1 MKRLLSSTALYGV
14 VLTALAPSLAYADP
28 ITIAVATAASVG
40 AAAVTAGTLTVITG
54 SLILKHLAF
63 NAAMQFV
70 AQSLAPKPPNIAG
83 LQTGGG
89 TRSAGYSVS
98 GLAPV
103 GDRAIIYGQTK
114 VGGVIIY
121 KEATDNNKF
130 LHIIVALAG
139 HECEEI
145 TTVFLNDEA
154 LTLDGSGN
162 ATAPSKY
169 NGKVRIKKAL
179 GSNTQVA
186 DPDLVSESNGKWTA
200 DHRLL
205 GITYVYARLEFDA
218 DAFPNGEPSIT
229 ALVKGKKVFN
239 PNTGTTAFSDNS
251 AYCLRDY
258 LTSSFGLSAAST
270 DIDDTA
276 FATAGNICDEN
287 VSLAAG
293 GTEKRYTTNGTFTTG
308 SKPKDA
314 IDALLR
320 PMGGTIWYAQG
331 KWRVKAAAY
340 TSPTLSF
347 SEADLLSGLT
357 IETRHSRRDNY
368 NIVKG
373 TFRGPETNFQQSDF
387 PQIKSD
393 TFLNVDNDLEQSID
407 LDLGFTNTSTRA
419 QRIAKIA
426 LFRNRE
432 QLTVTGTFSV
442 KAMQAQI
449 GDIIRLTNSR
459 MGFSNKQFEVVNWK
473 FGFNETDGFQI
484 DMVLREISS
493 TVFDWNAEEE
503 AFEQNNT
510 ILPNPFDVP
519 TIGVALSS
527 EARIINEHLTNV
539 IIVTTTATNPER
551 VDNVEVQFKKNA
563 DSTFISAGIGDIG
576 IFEIIDVTDDDY
588 DIRARAINTFGI
600 KGDFVTLTNFSV
612 TGLAAPPA
620 DVTGFSF
627 DVSQAG
633 IHLAWEPVPD
643 LDLSFYRIR
652 HSVRETGATFANS
665 TNAVSKVARPGNTAT
680 VAPRSGTYL
689 IKAVDKSGNQSEN
702 AASIVITSN
711 DILAFAN
718 TNNQAEHSSF
728 SGSKTGC
735 SVDSS
740 SRLRITDPSSQP
752 STATYE
758 FSQVIDT
765 GSVRT
770 ARVEMLV
777 RQTRIDDTAATFDTF
792 TGLFDSFGGLFD
804 DLSGGSSFADTD
816 VIAFV
821 ATTDDDPSGSPTFS
835 AFKQF
840 RASDFSGRAF
850 KFKIEL
856 KSTADNVTPAID
868 QLTARVRYN

>member
-40 AAAVTAGTLTVITG
+40 AAAAAGTAITM
-54 SLILKHLAF
+54 SLVLGHLAF
-63 NAAMQFV
+63 NTAMQFV
-70 AQSLAPKPPNIAG
+70 AQSLAPKPPSLAG

-89 TRSAGYSVS
+89 TRSAGYNVS

-103 GDRAIIYGQTK
+103 GDQAIIYGQTK
-114 VGGVIIY
+114 VGGVIVY

-169 NGKVRIKKAL
+169 NGKVRIKTAL

-186 DPDLVSESNGKWTA
+186 DPDLVAESDGKWTA

-239 PNTGTTAFSDNS
+239 PNTGATAFSDNS
-251 AYCLRDY
+251 ALCLRDY
-258 LTSSFGLSAAST
+258 LTSNFGLSAAST

-276 FATAGNICDEN
+276 FATAANICDEN

-293 GTEKRYTTNGTFTTG
+293 GTEKRYTT
-308 SKPKDA
+308 
-314 IDALLR
+314 
-320 PMGGTIWYAQG
+320 
-331 KWRVKAAAY
+331 
-340 TSPTLSF
+340 
-347 SEADLLSGLT
+347 
-357 IETRHSRRDNY
+357 NY

-387 PQIKSD
+387 PQVKSD
-393 TFLNVDNDLEQSID
+393 TFITVDNSLEQSID

-432 QLTVTGTFSV
+432 QLTVTGTFTI

-449 GDIIRLTNSR
+449 GDIIQLTNSR

-473 FGFNETDGFQI
+473 FGFNETDGFKI

-493 TVFDWNAEEE
+493 TVFDWNAEEA

-510 ILPNPFDVP
+510 VLPDPFNVP
-519 TIGVALSS
+519 TIGVVLSS

-539 IIVTTTATNPER
+539 IIVTTTATSPER

-563 DSTFISAGIGDIG
+563 DSTFISAGIGDLG

-600 KGDFVTLTNFSV
+600 KGDFITLSNFSV

-711 DILAFAN
+711 DILGFTN

-735 SVDSS
+735 SVDGS

-777 RQTRIDDTAATFDTF
+777 RHTRIDDTAATFDTF
-792 TGLFDSFGGLFD
+792 TGLFDSLGGLFD

-850 KFKIEL
+850 KFKVEL